1 MTRRNKAEFP
11 RATSAVRVGQ
21 ALCLG
26 FLLSGCMGGGE
37 TSTMQA
43 FSPAGADAGLGTTA
57 PGTTAETSAV
67 IHNLQSRQSVLPS
80 QGPYASIAQ
89 SVLAASRGR
98 AEADLRVARL
108 TAQARSSN
116 WLPELSPQISL
127 TSLGDLATSLIV
139 QQVLFDNGKKKAER
153 EFAAADV
160 EVAAVSYS
168 SEMNERVATGLTHYI
183 GVLRARDQ
191 GAAAREAN
199 GRMKEYDRIMLE
211 RVKGGLSDMSEA
223 RVISQKYA
231 EMQAMVS
238 SDADSADTAL
248 AQLNSMADRDLSG
261 LSGTNSITLNKSA
274 AESLTV
280 VMAEAQRGR
289 SLAEMKIQRA
299 GHLPGLNAQAE
310 FGSGKPD
317 VGLNASV
324 GNMVG
329 LGTGDALAAIDA
341 ARDSADAAVSEARQ
355 NADIKYVT
363 QERKLIAARAKY
375 VRDAEVIAQT
385 GGGLELFTE
394 QYKVGRRTLLELVN
408 MYESYAAMER
418 AQIALK
424 YDIALLEIDIA
435 RELGLLASGTNI

>member
-1 MTRRNKAEFP
+1 MTRRESENFP
-11 RATSAVRVGQ
+11 RATSGVRVGR

-26 FLLSGCMGGGE
+26 LVLSGCMGGE
-37 TSTMQA
+37 PPATMQS
-43 FSPAGADAGLGTTA
+43 FSPAGADASFATNT

-67 IHNLQSRQSVLPS
+67 ISNLTSRVSVLPA
-80 QGPYASIAQ
+80 QGPYGQVAQ

-116 WLPELSPQISL
+116 WLPQLSPQISL
-127 TSLGDLATSLIV
+127 STLDDLVTSLIID
-139 QQVLFDNGKKKAER
+139 QVLFDNGKKKAER

-168 SEMNERVATGLTHYI
+168 SEMNERVASGLTHYLSA
-183 GVLRARDQ
+183 LRAAEQ
-191 GAAAREAN
+191 GQAARAATV
-199 GRMKEYDRIMLE
+199 RMKEYDRIMRE

-231 EMQAMVS
+231 EMEATVR
-238 SDADSADTAL
+238 SDADSAQTAW

-261 LSGTNSITLNKSA
+261 LSGVSSITANPA
-274 AESLTV
+274 AKPLAV

-289 SLAEMKIQRA
+289 TLAEAKILRA
-299 GHLPGLNAQAE
+299 GYMPGIGLQGE
-310 FGSGKPD
+310 FGDGKPNF
-317 VGLNASV
+317 GLSASV
-324 GNMVG
+324 GNMLG
-329 LGTGDALAAIDA
+329 LGTKDALAAVDA
-341 ARDSADAAVSEARQ
+341 TRDSADAALAEARQ
-355 NADIKYVT
+355 NADIKRVT
-363 QERKLIAARAKY
+363 MERKLVAARAKY
-375 VRDAEVIAQT
+375 TRDAEVIAQT

-424 YDIALLEIDIA
+424 YDISLLEIDIS
-435 RELGLLASGTNI
+435 RELGFLADGANI